1 MEAFFGFME
10 FFTYILF
17 SGKLNRY
24 YIGATQNIEQRLT
37 KHLQSKSGFTSRAK
51 DWKVVYFE
59 KHKTKSEAMNRERQI
74 KKWKSRVKIEE
85 LIKK

>member
-1 MEAFFGFME
+1 ME
-10 FFTYILF
+10 FYTYILF
-17 SGKLNRY
+17 SEKLNRY
-24 YIGATQNIEQRLT
+24 YISATQNIEQRLT
-37 KHLQSKSGFTSRAK
+37 KHLQNKNGFTSRAK

-59 KHKTKSEAMNRERQI
+59 NCKTKSEAMNRERQI